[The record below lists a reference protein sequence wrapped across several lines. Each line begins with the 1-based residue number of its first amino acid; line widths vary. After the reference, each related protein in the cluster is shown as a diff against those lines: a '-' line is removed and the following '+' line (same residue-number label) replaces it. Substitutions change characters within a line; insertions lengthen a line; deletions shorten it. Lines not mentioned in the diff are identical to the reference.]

1 MWAVGCSFLAYFLS
15 LISFDFISSPVVL
28 RYNAFEYKSSL
39 IHMVILEVL
48 HLRPF
53 RVAVAVAEAVA
64 VDAGMR
70 GAARGPPSCKI
81 TLAAAA
87 AAAAAEADETAA
99 Q

>member
-53 RVAVAVAEAVA
+53 RVAVAV
-64 VDAGMR
+64 DAGMR

-81 TLAAAA
+81 TLAAEAA
-87 AAAAAEADETAA
+87 EADEADEADETAA